1 MNSKVRTILIAR
13 YKKEKIQE
21 ISLSNCLDF
30 LKRTLGD
37 LVIILAI
44 GILLFII
51 IFFWSLFDPKLN
63 WQLTNSSVGVQG
75 EPAIAKGTPYK
86 ESEIIQI
93 NSKKIEEYLVKIRL
107 FHNNKRLNKLMVTGT
122 AVLNKISRAKRISYI
137 SIPNDNFRIGV
148 TNQTSP
154 NFLANYV
161 IQQKYFN
168 TNIYFY
174 DVFSETSPKLVQKSF
189 NTKFQKWK
197 RKRIYIKQNKKVLSY
212 TILNDFKSSNIDKI
226 RTIISKRKSREE
238 VVFVGIYS
246 TNKPN
251 FKITILQI
259 EKEFPSYKQRFSMFN
274 QF

>member
-63 WQLTNSSVGVQG
+63 WQLTNSSEGVQG